1 MTDDKLTEK
10 SLAIMQTVYPTFTDK
25 QMAVY
30 CKLLGQYPGVVVS
43 KAIGELI
50 RTSESSY
57 APPVGKIC
65 GLCEKIINQSL
76 GKTELTG
83 ADAWGEVRYVITK
96 IGPYEAKNYRWK
108 DRIAEEVARAIGLD
122 TLFSMTSGT
131 EEDVIRGQFLKMYEG
146 KTNIARERDRV
157 ETLLAD
163 GRINEITQK
172 ISEKLQIAGGKQ

>member
-1 MTDDKLTEK
+1 MTDKLTEK
-10 SLAIMQTVYPTFTDK
+10 SLAIMQTVYPNFSDK
-25 QMAVY
+25 QMAIY
-30 CKLLGQYPGVVVS
+30 CKLLGDFPGVVVS

-65 GLCEKIINQSL
+65 GLCEKIINQSQ

-96 IGPYEAKNYRWK
+96 IGPYAAKDYRWK
-108 DRIAEEVARAIGLD
+108 DQIAEEVARAIGLD
-122 TLFSMTSGT
+122 TLFSMTAGT

-146 KTNIARERDRV
+146 KSSSAGNRNRIEV
-157 ETLLAD
+157 LLAD
-163 GRINEITQK
+163 GRVNEITQK
-172 ISEKLQIAGGKQ
+172 ISEKMQIAGGKQ

>member
-1 MTDDKLTEK
+1 MDDKLTEK

-30 CKLLGQYPGVVVS
+30 CKLLGDFPGVVVS

-50 RTSESSY
+50 RTSDSSY

-65 GLCEKIINQSL
+65 GLCEKIINQSQ

-96 IGPYEAKNYRWK
+96 IGPYAAKDYRWK
-108 DRIAEEVARAIGLD
+108 DKVAEEVARAIGLD
-122 TLFSMTSGT
+122 MLFSMTAGT

-146 KTNIARERDRV
+146 KSSSAGNRNRIEV
-157 ETLLAD
+157 LLAD
-163 GRINEITQK
+163 GRVNEITQK
-172 ISEKLQIAGGKQ
+172 ISDKLQIEGVK

>member
-1 MTDDKLTEK
+1 MDDKLTEK

-30 CKLLGQYPGVVVS
+30 CKLLGDFPGVVVS

-65 GLCEKIINQSL
+65 GLCEKIINQSQ

-83 ADAWGEVRYVITK
+83 ADAWGEVRHVITK
-96 IGPYEAKNYRWK
+96 IGPYAAKDYRWK

-122 TLFSMTSGT
+122 TLFSMTAGT

-146 KTNIARERDRV
+146 KSSSAGNRNRIEV
-157 ETLLAD
+157 LLAD

-172 ISEKLQIAGGKQ
+172 ISEKLQIAGDKQ

>member
-1 MTDDKLTEK
+1 MMDDKLTEK

-50 RTSESSY
+50 RTSESGY

-65 GLCEKIINQSL
+65 GLCERIINQSQ
-76 GKTELTG
+76 GKEELTG
-83 ADAWGEVRYVITK
+83 SDAWGEVRHVITK

-122 TLFSMTSGT
+122 TLFSMTAGT

-146 KTNIARERDRV
+146 KASSAGKRSRIEV
-157 ETLLAD
+157 LLAD
-163 GRINEITQK
+163 GRVNEITQK
-172 ISEKLQIAGGKQ
+172 ISDKLQIEGVK

>member
-1 MTDDKLTEK
+1 MDKLTEK
-10 SLAIMQTVYPTFTDK
+10 ALAIMQTIYPNFTDK
-25 QMAVY
+25 QMAIY
-30 CKLLGQYPGVVVS
+30 CKLLGDFPGVVVS

-65 GLCEKIINQSL
+65 GLCEKIINQSQ

-96 IGPYEAKNYRWK
+96 IGPYAAKEYQWK
-108 DRIAEEVARAIGLD
+108 DKVAEEVARAIGLD
-122 TLFSMTSGT
+122 TLFSMTAGT

-146 KTNIARERDRV
+146 KSSSARNRNRIEV
-157 ETLLAD
+157 LLAD
-163 GRINEITQK
+163 GRVNEITQK
-172 ISEKLQIAGGKQ
+172 ISDKLQIEGGK

>member
-1 MTDDKLTEK
+1 MTDRLTEK
-10 SLAIMQTVYPTFTDK
+10 SLAIMQTVYPNFTDK

-30 CKLLGQYPGVVVS
+30 CKLLGEYPGVVVS

-57 APPVGKIC
+57 APPAGKIC
-65 GLCEKIINQSL
+65 GLCEKIINQSQ

-83 ADAWGEVRYVITK
+83 ADAWGEVRYVVTK

-108 DRIAEEVARAIGLD
+108 DQIAEEVARAIGLD
-122 TLFSMTSGT
+122 TLFSMTGGT

-146 KTNIARERDRV
+146 KSSSAGNRNRIEV
-157 ETLLAD
+157 LLAD
-163 GRINEITQK
+163 GRVNEITQK
-172 ISEKLQIAGGKQ
+172 ISEKLQIAGGK

>member
-1 MTDDKLTEK
+1 MDKLTEK
-10 SLAIMQTVYPTFTDK
+10 SLAIMQTIYPKFTDK

-30 CKLLGQYPGVVVS
+30 CKLLGAYPGIVVS

-65 GLCEKIINQSL
+65 GLCEKIINQSQ

-83 ADAWGEVRYVITK
+83 ADAWGEVRHVITK
-96 IGPYEAKNYRWK
+96 VGPYAVKDYQWK

-122 TLFSMTSGT
+122 TLFSMTAGT
-131 EEDVIRGQFLKMYEG
+131 EEDVVRGQFLKMYEG
-146 KTNIARERDRV
+146 KANVARERGRV

-172 ISEKLQIAGGKQ
+172 ISDKLQIEGVK

>member
-1 MTDDKLTEK
+1 MDGLTEK
-10 SLAIMQTVYPTFTDK
+10 SLAIMQTVYPTFSDK

-65 GLCEKIINQSL
+65 GLCEKIINQSQ

-96 IGPYEAKNYRWK
+96 IGPYAAKDYRWK
-108 DRIAEEVARAIGLD
+108 DKVAEEVARAIGLD

-146 KTNIARERDRV
+146 KSSSAGNRNRIEV
-157 ETLLAD
+157 LLAD
-163 GRINEITQK
+163 GRVNEITQK
-172 ISEKLQIAGGKQ
+172 ISEKLQIEGGK

>member
-1 MTDDKLTEK
+1 MDRLTEK
-10 SLAIMQTVYPTFTDK
+10 SLAIMQTVYPNFTDK

-30 CKLLGQYPGVVVS
+30 CKLLGEYPGVVVS

-65 GLCEKIINQSL
+65 DLCEKIINQSQ
-76 GKTELTG
+76 GKAELTK
-83 ADAWGEVRYVITK
+83 ADAWGEVRHVITRV
-96 IGPYEAKNYRWK
+96 GPYAVKDYRWK
-108 DRIAEEVARAIGLD
+108 DKVAEEVARAIGLD
-122 TLFSMTSGT
+122 TLFSMTAGT

-146 KTNIARERDRV
+146 KASSAGKRSRI

-163 GRINEITQK
+163 GRVKEITQK
-172 ISEKLQIAGGKQ
+172 ISEKLQIAGGK

>member
-1 MTDDKLTEK
+1 MDDKLTEK

-30 CKLLGQYPGVVVS
+30 CKLLGNFPGVVVS

-65 GLCEKIINQSL
+65 GLCEKIINQSQ
-76 GKTELTG
+76 GKAERTK
-83 ADAWGEVRYVITK
+83 ADAWGEVRYVVTK

-122 TLFSMTSGT
+122 TLFSMTGGT

-146 KTNIARERDRV
+146 KSSSAGNRNRIEV
-157 ETLLAD
+157 LLAD
-163 GRINEITQK
+163 GRVNEITQK
-172 ISEKLQIAGGKQ
+172 ISEKLQIEGGKQ

>member
-1 MTDDKLTEK
+1 MMDDKLTEK
-10 SLAIMQTVYPTFTDK
+10 SLAIMQTVYPTFSDK

-43 KAIGELI
+43 KAIGELL
-50 RTSESSY
+50 RTSESNY

-65 GLCEKIINQSL
+65 GLCEKIINQSQ

-83 ADAWGEVRYVITK
+83 ADAWGEVRHVITK
-96 IGPYEAKNYRWK
+96 IGPYAAKDYRWK
-108 DRIAEEVARAIGLD
+108 DKVAEEVARAIGLD

-146 KTNIARERDRV
+146 KSSSARNRNRIEV
-157 ETLLAD
+157 LLAD
-163 GRINEITQK
+163 GRVNEITQK
-172 ISEKLQIAGGKQ
+172 ISEKMQIAGGKQ

>member
-1 MTDDKLTEK
+1 MMDKLTEK
-10 SLAIMQTVYPTFTDK
+10 SLAIMQTVYPTFSDK

-30 CKLLGQYPGVVVS
+30 CKLLGDFPGVVVS

-65 GLCEKIINQSL
+65 GLCEKIINQSQ
-76 GKTELTG
+76 GKAELTG

-96 IGPYEAKNYRWK
+96 IGPYAAKDYRWK

-122 TLFSMTSGT
+122 TLFSMTGGT

-146 KTNIARERDRV
+146 KASSAENRNRIEV
-157 ETLLAD
+157 LLAD

>member
-1 MTDDKLTEK
+1 MTDKLTEK

-30 CKLLGQYPGVVVS
+30 CKLLGDFPGVVVS

-65 GLCEKIINQSL
+65 GLCERIINQSQ

-96 IGPYEAKNYRWK
+96 IGPYAAKDYRWK
-108 DRIAEEVARAIGLD
+108 DKVAEKVARAIGLD

-146 KTNIARERDRV
+146 KSSSAGNRNRIEV
-157 ETLLAD
+157 LLAD
-163 GRINEITQK
+163 GRVNEITQK
-172 ISEKLQIAGGKQ
+172 ISEKLQIAGGK

>member
-1 MTDDKLTEK
+1 MDDKLTEK
-10 SLAIMQTVYPTFTDK
+10 SLAIMQTVYPTFSDK

-65 GLCEKIINQSL
+65 GLCERIINQSQ
-76 GKTELTG
+76 GKTELT
-83 ADAWGEVRYVITK
+83 ASDAWGEVRHVIIK
-96 IGPYEAKNYRWK
+96 IGPYAAKEYQWK
-108 DRIAEEVARAIGLD
+108 DKVAEEVARAIGLD
-122 TLFSMTSGT
+122 TLFSMTAGT

-146 KTNIARERDRV
+146 KSSSAGNRNRIKV
-157 ETLLAD
+157 LLAD

-172 ISEKLQIAGGKQ
+172 ISEKLQIEGVK

>member
-1 MTDDKLTEK
+1 MMDRLTEK
-10 SLAIMQTVYPTFTDK
+10 SLAIMQTVYPTFSDK

-30 CKLLGQYPGVVVS
+30 CKLLGDFPGVVVS

-65 GLCEKIINQSL
+65 GLCEKIINQSQ
-76 GKTELTG
+76 GKEELTG

-96 IGPYEAKNYRWK
+96 IGPYAAKDYRWK
-108 DRIAEEVARAIGLD
+108 DQIAEEVARAIGLD
-122 TLFSMTSGT
+122 TLFSMTGGT

-146 KTNIARERDRV
+146 KANAARESGRI
-157 ETLLAD
+157 ETLLSD
-163 GRINEITQK
+163 GRVNEITQK
-172 ISEKLQIAGGKQ
+172 ISEKLQIAGGK

>member
-1 MTDDKLTEK
+1 MTDKLTEK

-50 RTSESSY
+50 RTSESGY

-65 GLCEKIINQSL
+65 GLCEKIINQSQ
-76 GKTELTG
+76 GKEELTG
-83 ADAWGEVRYVITK
+83 ADAWGEVRHVITK
-96 IGPYEAKNYRWK
+96 IGPYAAKEYRWK
-108 DRIAEEVARAIGLD
+108 DQIAEEVARAIGLD
-122 TLFSMTSGT
+122 TLFSMTAGT

-146 KTNIARERDRV
+146 KASSDGRRNRIKV
-157 ETLLAD
+157 LLAD
-163 GRINEITQK
+163 GRVNEITQK
-172 ISEKLQIAGGKQ
+172 ISEKMQIAGGK

>member
-1 MTDDKLTEK
+1 MDDKLTEK
-10 SLAIMQTVYPTFTDK
+10 SLAIMQTVYPTFSDK

-30 CKLLGQYPGVVVS
+30 CKLLGDFPGVVVS

-65 GLCEKIINQSL
+65 GLCERIINQSQ

-96 IGPYEAKNYRWK
+96 IGPYAAKDYRWK
-108 DRIAEEVARAIGLD
+108 DKVAEEVARAIGLD

-146 KTNIARERDRV
+146 KSSSAGKRNRIKV
-157 ETLLAD
+157 LLAD

-172 ISEKLQIAGGKQ
+172 ISDKLQIAGGKQ

>member
-1 MTDDKLTEK
+1 MMDKLTEK
-10 SLAIMQTVYPTFTDK
+10 SLAIMQTIYPNFTDK

-30 CKLLGQYPGVVVS
+30 CKLLGDFPGVVVS

-65 GLCEKIINQSL
+65 GLCEKIINQSQ
-76 GKTELTG
+76 GEAELTK
-83 ADAWGEVRYVITK
+83 ADAWGEVRYVVTK

-108 DRIAEEVARAIGLD
+108 DQIAEEVARAIGLD

-146 KTNIARERDRV
+146 KANAARESGRI
-157 ETLLAD
+157 ETLLSD
-163 GRINEITQK
+163 GKVKEIIQK
-172 ISEKLQIAGGKQ
+172 ISDKLQIAGGKQ

>member
-1 MTDDKLTEK
+1 MMDDKLIEK
-10 SLAIMQTVYPTFTDK
+10 SLAIMQTIYPTFSDK

-30 CKLLGQYPGVVVS
+30 CKLLGDFPGVVVS

-65 GLCEKIINQSL
+65 GLCEKIINQSQ

-122 TLFSMTSGT
+122 TLFSMTAGT

-146 KTNIARERDRV
+146 KASSAGNRNRIKV
-157 ETLLAD
+157 LLAD
-163 GRINEITQK
+163 GRVNEITQK
-172 ISEKLQIAGGKQ
+172 ISDKLQIEGVK

>member
-1 MTDDKLTEK
+1 MDDKLTEK

-50 RTSESSY
+50 RTSESGY

-65 GLCEKIINQSL
+65 GLCEKIINQSQ
-76 GKTELTG
+76 GKEELTG
-83 ADAWGEVRYVITK
+83 ADAWGEVRHVITK
-96 IGPYEAKNYRWK
+96 IGPYAAKEYRWK

-146 KTNIARERDRV
+146 KSRSAGNRNRIKV
-157 ETLLAD
+157 LLAD
-163 GRINEITQK
+163 GKVKEITQK
-172 ISEKLQIAGGKQ
+172 ISEKVQIAGGKQ

>member
-1 MTDDKLTEK
+1 MMDDKLTEK
-10 SLAIMQTVYPTFTDK
+10 SLAIMQTVYPNFTDK

-30 CKLLGQYPGVVVS
+30 YKLLGAYPGIVVS

-65 GLCEKIINQSL
+65 GLCEKIINQSQ

-83 ADAWGEVRYVITK
+83 ADAWGEVRHVVTK
-96 IGPYEAKNYRWK
+96 VGPYAVKDYRWK
-108 DRIAEEVARAIGLD
+108 DKIAEEVARAIGLD
-122 TLFSMTSGT
+122 TLFSMTGGT

-146 KTNIARERDRV
+146 KSSSAGKRSRI

-163 GRINEITQK
+163 GKVKEITQK
-172 ISEKLQIAGGKQ
+172 ISEKLQIAGGK

>member
-1 MTDDKLTEK
+1 MDDKLTEK

-50 RTSESSY
+50 RTSESNF

-65 GLCEKIINQSL
+65 GLCEKIINQSQ
-76 GKTELTG
+76 GKEELTG
-83 ADAWGEVRYVITK
+83 ADAWGEVRHVITK
-96 IGPYEAKNYRWK
+96 IGPYAAKDYRWK
-108 DRIAEEVARAIGLD
+108 DKVAEEVARSIGLD
-122 TLFSMTSGT
+122 TLFSMTAGT

-146 KTNIARERDRV
+146 KANIVRERGRV

-163 GRINEITQK
+163 GRVNEIAQK
-172 ISEKLQIAGGKQ
+172 ISEKLQIAGGAK

>member
-1 MTDDKLTEK
+1 MMDGLTEK
-10 SLAIMQTVYPTFTDK
+10 SLAIMQTIYPNFTDK

-65 GLCEKIINQSL
+65 GLCEKIINQSQ

-83 ADAWGEVRYVITK
+83 SDAWGEVRHVITK
-96 IGPYEAKNYRWK
+96 IGPYAAKDYRWK

-122 TLFSMTSGT
+122 TLFSMTAGT
-131 EEDVIRGQFLKMYEG
+131 EEDVIRGQFLKMYKG
-146 KTNIARERDRV
+146 KSSSAGNRNRIEV
-157 ETLLAD
+157 LLAD
-163 GRINEITQK
+163 GRVNEITQK
-172 ISEKLQIAGGKQ
+172 ISEKLQLLGGK

>member
-1 MTDDKLTEK
+1 MTDKLTGK
-10 SLAIMQTVYPTFTDK
+10 ALAIMQTIYPNFTDK

-30 CKLLGQYPGVVVS
+30 YKLLGAYPGVVVS

-65 GLCEKIINQSL
+65 GLCEKIINQSQ
-76 GKTELTG
+76 GKAELTG
-83 ADAWGEVRYVITK
+83 ADAWGEVRHVVTK
-96 IGPYEAKNYRWK
+96 VGPYATKNYQWK
-108 DRIAEEVARAIGLD
+108 DQIAEEVARAIGLD
-122 TLFSMTSGT
+122 TLFSMTGGT

-146 KTNIARERDRV
+146 KSNIDKERGRV

-163 GRINEITQK
+163 GRVNEITQK
-172 ISEKLQIAGGKQ
+172 ISEKLQIEGGKQ

>member
-1 MTDDKLTEK
+1 MDKLTEK

-65 GLCEKIINQSL
+65 GLCEKIINQSQ

-83 ADAWGEVRYVITK
+83 TDAWGEVRYVITK

-122 TLFSMTSGT
+122 TLFSMTAGT

-146 KTNIARERDRV
+146 KASSAGNRNRIKV
-157 ETLLAD
+157 LLAD
-163 GRINEITQK
+163 GRVNEITQK
-172 ISEKLQIAGGKQ
+172 ISDKLQIEGVK

>member
-1 MTDDKLTEK
+1 MDKLTEK
-10 SLAIMQTVYPTFTDK
+10 SLAIMQAVYPTFTDK

-65 GLCEKIINQSL
+65 GLCEKIINQAQ
-76 GKTELTG
+76 GKAELTG
-83 ADAWGEVRYVITK
+83 ADAWGEVRHVITK
-96 IGPYEAKNYRWK
+96 IGPYAAKEYRWK
-108 DRIAEEVARAIGLD
+108 DQIAEEVARAIGLD
-122 TLFSMTSGT
+122 TLFSMTGGT

-146 KTNIARERDRV
+146 KASSAENRNRIEV
-157 ETLLAD
+157 LLAD

>member
-1 MTDDKLTEK
+1 MDDKLTEK

-30 CKLLGQYPGVVVS
+30 YKILGDFPGVVVS

-50 RTSESSY
+50 RTNETNF

-65 GLCEKIINQSL
+65 GLCERIINQSQ
-76 GKTELTG
+76 GKEELTG
-83 ADAWGEVRYVITK
+83 SDAWGEVRHVITK

-122 TLFSMTSGT
+122 TLFSMTAGT

-146 KTNIARERDRV
+146 KASSAGKRSRIEV
-157 ETLLAD
+157 LLAD
-163 GRINEITQK
+163 GKINEITQK
-172 ISEKLQIAGGKQ
+172 ISEKLQIEGVK

>member
-1 MTDDKLTEK
+1 MDKLTEK
-10 SLAIMQTVYPTFTDK
+10 SLAIMQTIYPNFTDK

-50 RTSESSY
+50 RTSESGY

-65 GLCEKIINQSL
+65 GLCEKIINQSQ

-146 KTNIARERDRV
+146 KASSAGNRNRIKV
-157 ETLLAD
+157 LLAD
-163 GRINEITQK
+163 GRINEITQT
-172 ISEKLQIAGGKQ
+172 AGKRRQDYPWR

>member
-1 MTDDKLTEK
+1 MDDKLTEK

-25 QMAVY
+25 QMAIY

-65 GLCEKIINQSL
+65 GLCEKIINQSQ

-83 ADAWGEVRYVITK
+83 TDAWGEVRYVITK
-96 IGPYEAKNYRWK
+96 IGPYAAKDYRWK
-108 DRIAEEVARAIGLD
+108 DKVAEEVARAIGLD
-122 TLFSMTSGT
+122 TLFSMTAGT

-146 KTNIARERDRV
+146 KSSSAGNRNRIEV
-157 ETLLAD
+157 LLAD

-172 ISEKLQIAGGKQ
+172 ISEKLQIEGGKQ

>member
-1 MTDDKLTEK
+1 MDDKLTEK
-10 SLAIMQTVYPTFTDK
+10 SLAIMQTVYPTFSDK

-30 CKLLGQYPGVVVS
+30 CKLLGDFPGVVVS

-65 GLCEKIINQSL
+65 GLCERIINQSQ

-96 IGPYEAKNYRWK
+96 IGPYAAKDYRWK
-108 DRIAEEVARAIGLD
+108 DKVAEEVARAIGLD

-146 KTNIARERDRV
+146 KSSSAGNRNRIEV
-157 ETLLAD
+157 LLAD

-172 ISEKLQIAGGKQ
+172 ISDKLQIAGGKQ

>member
-1 MTDDKLTEK
+1 MDKLTEK

-30 CKLLGQYPGVVVS
+30 CKLLGQYPGVIVS

-65 GLCEKIINQSL
+65 GLCEKIINQSQ
-76 GKTELTG
+76 GKEELTG
-83 ADAWGEVRYVITK
+83 ADAWGEVRYVVTK
-96 IGPYEAKNYRWK
+96 IGPYEAKNYQWK
-108 DRIAEEVARAIGLD
+108 DQIAEEVARAIGLD
-122 TLFSMTSGT
+122 TLFSMTGGT

-146 KTNIARERDRV
+146 KASSAGKRSRI

-163 GRINEITQK
+163 GKVKEITQQ

>member
-1 MTDDKLTEK
+1 MMDDKLTEK

-30 CKLLGQYPGVVVS
+30 CKLLGDFPGVVVS

-65 GLCEKIINQSL
+65 GLCEKIINQSQ

-83 ADAWGEVRYVITK
+83 ADAWGEVRHVITK
-96 IGPYEAKNYRWK
+96 IGPYAAKDYKWK
-108 DRIAEEVARAIGLD
+108 DKTAEEVARAIGLD
-122 TLFSMTSGT
+122 ALFSMQSRT

-146 KTNIARERDRV
+146 KANAARESGRI
-157 ETLLAD
+157 ETLLSD
-163 GRINEITQK
+163 GKVKEIIQK
-172 ISEKLQIAGGKQ
+172 ISDKLQIAGGKQ

>member
-1 MTDDKLTEK
+1 MTDKLTEK
-10 SLAIMQTVYPTFTDK
+10 SLAIMQTVYPNFSDK
-25 QMAVY
+25 QMAIY
-30 CKLLGQYPGVVVS
+30 CKLLGDFPGIVVS

-65 GLCEKIINQSL
+65 GLCEKIINQSQ

-96 IGPYEAKNYRWK
+96 IGPYAAKDYRWK
-108 DRIAEEVARAIGLD
+108 DQIAEEVARAIGLD
-122 TLFSMTSGT
+122 TLFSMTAGT

-146 KTNIARERDRV
+146 KSSSAGNRNRIEV
-157 ETLLAD
+157 LLAD
-163 GRINEITQK
+163 GRVNEITQK
-172 ISEKLQIAGGKQ
+172 ISEKMQIAGGKQ